1 MNTRRNLSSRLKT
14 AVLICVLALA
24 TPAFAW
30 MGNGWNDRAGYN
42 QGAVNAPSLSADQ
55 RKEVDRVQKKYQS
68 QLNGLQQKLDA
79 KSSELAEARADET
92 TTMVQ
97 VNSLE
102 SDLFQLER
110 QYWTLLDRANAEAT
124 AITGNTQGHYFTC
137 DYTGCNH
144 RHHAGSTGKS
154 GRSRNCCW

>member
-1 MNTRRNLSSRLKT
+1 MKTRRNLPRRLRT
-14 AVLICVLALA
+14 TVLICVLALA
-24 TPAFAW
+24 TPALAW

-55 RKEVDRVQKKYQS
+55 QNEIDRVQTKYQS

-79 KSSELAEARADET
+79 KSSELAAARADGN
-92 TTMVQ
+92 TTMAHI
-97 VNSLE
+97 NSLE
-102 SDLFQLER
+102 SEIFQLER

-137 DYTGCNH
+137 GYTGCNH

-154 GRSRNCCW
+154 GRRRNCCW